1 MTEAAKEKHKETID
15 ADQVKSAIDATPD
28 ASYIEELVGNV
39 VATGGSDD
47 DAVNELIKHISKLDN
62 ERRELQRHV
71 ARLENDKAFY
81 KAKAS
86 SESDVAVEKDRANLR
101 RAAGQV
107 LAVLDRLLRI
117 ESQPAPRQRSVAGR
131 RVIRQPTYAPNM
143 REELLKMHRLL
154 YMATNSV
161 PPRRITVSAKS
172 KAK

>member
-1 MTEAAKEKHKETID
+1 MTEKSKDQHKETVGD
-15 ADQVKSAIDATPD
+15 VPGTN
-28 ASYIEELVGNV
+28 ASNANEYVSYTEELVGNV

-47 DAVNELIKHISKLDN
+47 DAVTELIKHISKLDN

-71 ARLENDKAFY
+71 ERLENDKAFY

-101 RAAGQV
+101 RAAGQT
-107 LAVLDRLLRI
+107 LAILDRLLRV
-117 ESQPAPRQRSVAGR
+117 EAKSLPRRRSVAGR
-131 RVIRQPTYAPNM
+131 RVERQPTSTPNIKD
-143 REELLKMHRLL
+143 ELLKMHRLL